1 MSQGWQALAA
11 SVDRSRI
18 FLSAFCLL
26 SYAQLIQCLP
36 ERSLC
41 VVQQVGLSWF
51 YYFTGPWTLLGPPGT
66 VLGPCLAST
75 GLYECTVLPF
85 HMPAIR
91 FHQQQRRDAYALA
104 GSSEEVEANYRGA
117 AQSRF
122 QDVCQTCQWTA
133 MGAGAFQTRFGVYNF
148 DADGEATVK
157 NLLRRE
163 CILRLL
169 KNDKRCNQL
178 DTQRLLDSGYFPD
191 FSAIH
196 KWAAINSGIRYR
208 IALGAAMDYRCVQGI
223 VKHLLQKGERDKIIV
238 DDTDDITCVCGT
250 PLPSRQHFMWDC
262 HMTELVSTIP
272 RGPRCYLERSLGV
285 PMVLQPVPAAVG
297 GDDAIII
304 ILCELLSKSTNS
316 PILVATDGSS
326 IEHGQYAAAGC
337 GWATEC
343 GVASAQIGWA
353 SQTPGMAEF
362 EALGLVVRAAANN
375 LNVVRTAN
383 RILANTNYKCD
394 WSFGLWKRLF

>member
-1 MSQGWQALAA
+1 MIETAIGPSDIRGRSSTCVWNVVIGIELHPWYQSAL
-11 SVDRSRI
+11 RI
-18 FLSAFCLL
+18 
-26 SYAQLIQCLP
+26 
-36 ERSLC
+36 
-41 VVQQVGLSWF
+41 
-51 YYFTGPWTLLGPPGT
+51 
-66 VLGPCLAST
+66 
-75 GLYECTVLPF
+75 
-85 HMPAIR
+85 IR
-91 FHQQQRRDAYALA
+91 FHQQQRRDVYALA
-104 GSSEEVEANYRGA
+104 GSSEEVQANYRGA

-208 IALGAAMDYRCVQGI
+208 IASGAAMDYRCVRGI
-223 VKHLLQKGERDKIIV
+223 VKQMLQKGERDKIIV
-238 DDTDDITCVCGT
+238 DDTDDINCVCGT

-262 HMTELVSTIP
+262 HMTELASSIP

-297 GDDAIII
+297 GDDAIIT
-304 ILCELLSKSTNS
+304 ILWEL
-316 PILVATDGSS
+316 
-326 IEHGQYAAAGC
+326 
-337 GWATEC
+337 
-343 GVASAQIGWA
+343 
-353 SQTPGMAEF
+353 
-362 EALGLVVRAAANN
+362 
-375 LNVVRTAN
+375 
-383 RILANTNYKCD
+383 
-394 WSFGLWKRLF
+394 